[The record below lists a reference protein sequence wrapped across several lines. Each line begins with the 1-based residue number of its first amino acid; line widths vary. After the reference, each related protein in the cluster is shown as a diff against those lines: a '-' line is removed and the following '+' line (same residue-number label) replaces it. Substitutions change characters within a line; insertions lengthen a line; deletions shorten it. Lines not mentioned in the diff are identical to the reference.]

1 MNIIGQVETSRA
13 KLSWS
18 SKSLPICK
26 NKYSISTMSF
36 ALGNV
41 ENWQINLLLCSTF
54 ENLYRRALIVLL
66 YVVRNQSY
74 FLIHKAPIA
83 HQFCL

>member
-1 MNIIGQVETSRA
+1 
-13 KLSWS
+13 
-18 SKSLPICK
+18 
-26 NKYSISTMSF
+26 MSF

-54 ENLYRRALIVLL
+54 ENLYRGALIMLL
-66 YVVRNQSY
+66 YVVRNQSC
-74 FLIHKAPIA
+74 FLMHKAPVA

>member
-1 MNIIGQVETSRA
+1 
-13 KLSWS
+13 
-18 SKSLPICK
+18 
-26 NKYSISTMSF
+26 MSF

-54 ENLYRRALIVLL
+54 ENLYRGALIVLL
-66 YVVRNQSY
+66 YVVQNQSC
-74 FLIHKAPIA
+74 FLMHKAPVA